1 MSETVI
7 NVQGLGKQ
15 YHIGALNQQNMS
27 LSQSV
32 TRAVTAPLRRAANV
46 LRGEASAASDLQETI
61 WALKDISFQV
71 ERGEVLGII
80 GHNGSG
86 KSTLLK
92 LLTRITQPTTGQI
105 DIIGRVG
112 ALLEVGTGFHPELTG
127 RENIYLN
134 GSILGMRRAET
145 THHFDEIVEFAGVG
159 QFIDTPVKH
168 YSSGMYTR
176 LAFAVAAHLNP
187 EILLVDEVLSVGDA
201 AFQKRSIGKM
211 NEISRKGRTVLFVSH
226 NIAAVRSLCPRSLL
240 LDKGEIVCLDD
251 TQRCLD
257 HYLTSED
264 GMPKRIDLAGRSRES
279 LKGYSGRIRM
289 TEMALDLSGDTA
301 TFYTDEAPDIELT
314 FDIYETVQ
322 DVTLGMAV
330 FTRDDVR
337 VFDLVSH
344 DSFAPVDELTPGTY
358 TARCKIPRD
367 LLLPG
372 QYYIEPGVRSGSS
385 IDIDYIP
392 HGLEVQVES
401 REKIDSLWLTNR
413 WGIVKVRS
421 DWTLDRT

>member
-7 NVQGLGKQ
+7 DVQGLGKQ
-15 YHIGALNQQNMS
+15 YHIGALNQQKIT
-27 LSQSV
+27 LRQSV
-32 TRAVTAPLRRAANV
+32 TRAVTAPVRRAFNV
-46 LRGEASAASDLQETI
+46 LRGQASAASDLQETI

-71 ERGEVLGII
+71 KRGEVLGVI

-105 DIIGRVG
+105 DITGRVG

-145 THHFDEIVEFAGVG
+145 THHFDEIVEFAGVE

-211 NEISRKGRTVLFVSH
+211 DEVSQQGRTVLFVSH
-226 NIAAVRSLCPRSLL
+226 NMAAVRSLCPRSLL
-240 LDKGEIVCLDD
+240 LEKGEIACLDS
-251 TQRCLD
+251 TAQCLD
-257 HYLTSED
+257 RYLTTQG
-264 GMPKRIDLAGRSRES
+264 GMPKQIDLTDHSRQN
-279 LKGYSGRIRM
+279 LRGYSGRIQM
-289 TEMALDLSGDTA
+289 TGIGIDVSGDTA
-301 TFYTDEAPDIELT
+301 TFYTDEAPNIELT
-314 FDIYETVQ
+314 FDIHETVQ

-344 DSFAPVDELTPGTY
+344 DSFAPIDELKPGTY
-358 TARCKIPRD
+358 TARCTLPRD

-392 HGLEVQVES
+392 RGLEIQVES

-413 WGIVKVRS
+413 WGIVKVHS